1 MTLNI
6 LNVVYVL
13 IAAAMIGFILVQRG
27 AGAQAG
33 SGFGGGASATVFG
46 ARGASNFLTK
56 TTAVL
61 ASLFFVLSLVMGILI
76 SRGSSTKTAA
86 ELGVMADH
94 ATAPAKDAPKD
105 TKMSHKHKAEF
116 LSAVGEA
123 LGLPSDYG
131 QNLDALA
138 ERLGDLGSTVLL
150 WDGWSAFARAEEV
163 PFRSALD
170 DRVGHVTARGHNLY
184 FPIPY
189 RTRCVITTWPPA
201 PR

>member
-13 IAAAMIGFILVQRG
+13 IAASMIGFILVQRG

-94 ATAPAKDAPKD
+94 ATAPAKDAPKAD
-105 TKMSHKHKAEF
+105 AAPAAAPAGDVPAAPASDQPQPPKGD
-116 LSAVGEA
+116 VPEA
-123 LGLPSDYG
+123 PK
-131 QNLDALA
+131 N
-138 ERLGDLGSTVLL
+138 
-150 WDGWSAFARAEEV
+150 
-163 PFRSALD
+163 
-170 DRVGHVTARGHNLY
+170 
-184 FPIPY
+184 
-189 RTRCVITTWPPA
+189 
-201 PR
+201 

>member
-94 ATAPAKDAPKD
+94 ATTPAAPKADAAPAAAPAGDVPAAPPADGQQPPKGDVPEAPK
-105 TKMSHKHKAEF
+105 
-116 LSAVGEA
+116 
-123 LGLPSDYG
+123 
-131 QNLDALA
+131 N
-138 ERLGDLGSTVLL
+138 
-150 WDGWSAFARAEEV
+150 
-163 PFRSALD
+163 
-170 DRVGHVTARGHNLY
+170 
-184 FPIPY
+184 
-189 RTRCVITTWPPA
+189 
-201 PR
+201 